1 MSALMRWANR
11 CFLLLFARLLS
22 WKITRMTN
30 RMSTTPQRSS
40 DVLAPQMALSH
51 FLNFS
56 RAAAALLVLL
66 FHIRTALVVPYDSL
80 DVHNWFTRALFVVSS
95 FGHDAVIV
103 FFVLSGYLV
112 GGAVLRLDMKSS
124 DDLRAYWIDR
134 AVRIGPVLIATT
146 AFSTAL
152 QHAAPLFECNDTTT
166 TVLGNALAFQNLLV
180 RPLCNNLPLW
190 SISNEVVYYLV
201 FPVMVAA
208 FLRLFSIWL
217 AISIMGV
224 MLVCILALSLTPL
237 DESNIVLDFPFWLIG
252 TALWFVPGDFR
263 RWRWLALLMVAG
275 ALLFGRL
282 DVGKNHFWFR
292 DLFLAVGFSFLLV
305 TFLNQLMPQSGVR
318 ATIASYF
325 VNWSRWFAE
334 LSFSLYVIH
343 YPLIR
348 LYIYAGLGS
357 ETRYV
362 AITPLILLKFMGLTA
377 FCILI
382 AFWFSLLFERPRRLF
397 KKTIV
402 RRLRMS

>member
-1 MSALMRWANR
+1 
-11 CFLLLFARLLS
+11 
-22 WKITRMTN
+22 
-30 RMSTTPQRSS
+30 MSTTPQRTA
-40 DVLAPQMALSH
+40 DVLAPRMALSH

-56 RAAAALLVLL
+56 RAAAALLVLF

-80 DVHNWFTRALFVVSS
+80 NAHNWFTKALFVISS
-95 FGHDAVIV
+95 FGHDAVII

-112 GGAVLRLDMKSS
+112 GGSVLKLDMKSS

-152 QHAAPLFECNDTTT
+152 QHATPLFECNDTTT

-190 SISNEVVYYLV
+190 SISNEVIYYLV
-201 FPVMVAA
+201 FPVMVAT
-208 FLRLFSIWL
+208 FSRLFSVWL
-217 AISIMGV
+217 AISIIGV
-224 MLVCILALSLTPL
+224 LLVCILSLSITPL

-252 TALWFVPGDFR
+252 AGLWFVPGDFH
-263 RWRWLALLMVAG
+263 RWRWLASLMVAG

-282 DVGKNHFWFR
+282 DVGKTHFWFR
-292 DLFLAVGFSFLLV
+292 DLFLAMAFSLLLV
-305 TFLNQLMPQSGVR
+305 TFLNRPMPQAGVR
-318 ATIASYF
+318 ATVSNF
-325 VNWSRWFAE
+325 VANWSRWFAE

-357 ETRYV
+357 EARYV
-362 AITPLILLKFMGLTA
+362 AITPLILFKILGLSA

-382 AFWFSLLFERPRRLF
+382 AFGFSLLFERPRRLF
-397 KKTIV
+397 KRTII
-402 RRLRMS
+402 RRLGIS